1 MICMMNDNVEGLSF
15 SREALSNRSLFLAQL
30 NDINIYVE
38 DVGKEYEY
46 EEIFERLFENNLNI
60 FSIFPLGGKEAVIK
74 GHQSKGLRDSNGKLN
89 IFIVDGDFNNLWD
102 DQKIISPNLIY
113 LTRYNIESYYC
124 SKEAVIKFIRS
135 FLKCTRNEAEA
146 KIHFDAWQQSV
157 RDGLGRL
164 FVLFAIVKRHRP
176 ELPNVKLGTGK
187 FLDENGCLI
196 AEEYENYYQMVS
208 QEIGSTDT
216 HIEQIRERIHTQFN
230 GNEDD
235 KVLSVICGKYQFES
249 LCRQLRGC
257 CRKNINREI
266 FRTVLISNF
275 DIQHLSFL
283 KDKILQLMADNLLES
298 NSA

>member
-1 MICMMNDNVEGLSF
+1 MMNDNVEGLSF

-89 IFIVDGDFNNLWD
+89 IFIVDGDFDNLWD

-146 KIHFDAWQQSV
+146 KIHFDA
-157 RDGLGRL
+157 
-164 FVLFAIVKRHRP
+164 
-176 ELPNVKLGTGK
+176 
-187 FLDENGCLI
+187 
-196 AEEYENYYQMVS
+196 
-208 QEIGSTDT
+208 
-216 HIEQIRERIHTQFN
+216 
-230 GNEDD
+230 
-235 KVLSVICGKYQFES
+235 
-249 LCRQLRGC
+249 
-257 CRKNINREI
+257 
-266 FRTVLISNF
+266 
-275 DIQHLSFL
+275 
-283 KDKILQLMADNLLES
+283 
-298 NSA
+298 